1 MDEEEPFPEGE
12 KYLTALEQKTIKEL
26 KEICKQKGLSQ
37 RGSKRCLISVV
48 YAAWVFD
55 VKDKLTAE
63 ERRHTVLL
71 ERSEKLEVSGGVSL
85 PDPNSLPAAEWFREV
100 ESLTLLPENTNL
112 AQIVYY
118 FEGKIPERNQ
128 APAEKDDDVVTTARF
143 PEYKRTKGT

>member
-12 KYLTALEQKTIKEL
+12 KYLTDLEQKIIKEL

-37 RGSKRCLISVV
+37 RGSNRCLISVV

-71 ERSEKLEVSGGVSL
+71 ERSEKLEVSGGVS
-85 PDPNSLPAAEWFREV
+85 D
-100 ESLTLLPENTNL
+100 SLTRTVYLRQNCFGRSKASHCCRKTQTLLKSFITSR
-112 AQIVYY
+112 
-118 FEGKIPERNQ
+118 GKFRREI
-128 APAEKDDDVVTTARF
+128 
-143 PEYKRTKGT
+143 KRQQRRMMMW